1 MDRQK
6 FTFLNS
12 KFPYFQSPFYLRPQG
27 KILKYFNKYDNIKI
41 ARQKWLAA
49 IKHDYAWFWDI
60 LHQFHPKTKLPPY
73 EIVKFQ
79 DLAEIIKFINPKAWN
94 LSIVDPIYSK
104 RIAKIVHNVKHYKH
118 WVVSRHKFYYEW
130 IFFGWKLLP
139 NDYPFHRPV
148 NSTEYPDHISNWV
161 HKRFSHKNY
170 LNQELFYRDDD
181 RDFVPLKLC
190 KIINPNQPES
200 H

>member
-1 MDRQK
+1 M
-6 FTFLNS
+6 
-12 KFPYFQSPFYLRPQG
+12 
-27 KILKYFNKYDNIKI
+27 
-41 ARQKWLAA
+41 
-49 IKHDYAWFWDI
+49 
-60 LHQFHPKTKLPPY
+60 
-73 EIVKFQ
+73 KFQ
-79 DLAEIIKFINPKAWN
+79 DLTEIIKFINPKAWN

-139 NDYPFHRPV
+139 SDYTFHRPV

-200 H
+200 HYFSNDDPPYTTYNFVNEDGVRIQAIHDTNEGM